1 MNKTARDKKPPLIP
15 AAALTRMERHCAY
28 QDRCHSQVCAKLR
41 EFPALSEQERENI
54 ICLLIENRFLDEERF
69 ACSFARGKHRFNRWG
84 RLRIERELRARDIP
98 PRLIATALAQ
108 IDPQEYQANFIEL
121 FRQKEKEA
129 GGLHSRPQIAKVYN
143 FMVSHGY
150 EPERVW
156 EAINVKRGENT
167 ETP

>member
-1 MNKTARDKKPPLIP
+1 MNRSSRNKNTPLTP
-15 AAALTRMERHCAY
+15 AAALARMERYCAY
-28 QDRCHSQVCAKLR
+28 QDRCHSQVRAKLR

-108 IDPQEYQANFIEL
+108 LDPQEYRKCFLEL
-121 FRQKEKEA
+121 FRQKEKET
-129 GGLHSRPQIAKVYN
+129 GGLHSRSQIAKVYN

-150 EPERVW
+150 EPESIW
-156 EAINVKRGENT
+156 EAINVKRKENT
-167 ETP
+167 EMP